1 MYSFVPQSQYQCL
14 RFSPNMNTA
23 SNVTTGGASAFVG
36 LNGNGQLGGTH
47 HYSLNVN
54 TGPMVQTDPKTGYP
68 MASPLGG
75 AGSIHASPRAGGPLL
90 PTAIGGTTN
99 LQSAMSGNSMP
110 GYVHIYACWNK
121 SIPNILTHLSI
132 CLSFLLLIINLQ
144 VSAPSCGGELTQ
156 L

>member
-1 MYSFVPQSQYQCL
+1 
-14 RFSPNMNTA
+14 MNTA
-23 SNVTTGGASAFVG
+23 SNTVGSTPGGASAFVG

-110 GYVHIYACWNK
+110 GYVHIY
-121 SIPNILTHLSI
+121 IVYVYTFI
-132 CLSFLLLIINLQ
+132 
-144 VSAPSCGGELTQ
+144 
-156 L
+156 

>member
-1 MYSFVPQSQYQCL
+1 
-14 RFSPNMNTA
+14 MNTA
-23 SNVTTGGASAFVG
+23 SNTVGSTPGGASAFVG

-110 GYVHIYACWNK
+110 GYVHIYACWK
-121 SIPNILTHLSI
+121 
-132 CLSFLLLIINLQ
+132 FLPIYPY
-144 VSAPSCGGELTQ
+144 VCHFYF
-156 L
+156 

>member
-1 MYSFVPQSQYQCL
+1 
-14 RFSPNMNTA
+14 MNTA

-110 GYVHIYACWNK
+110 GYVHINVY
-121 SIPNILTHLSI
+121 T
-132 CLSFLLLIINLQ
+132 LI
-144 VSAPSCGGELTQ
+144 
-156 L
+156 

>member
-1 MYSFVPQSQYQCL
+1 MYLFNSDVVFYQIYFVPQPQYRCL
-14 RFSPNMNTA
+14 LFSPNMNTA

-110 GYVHIYACWNK
+110 GYVHINVYTF
-121 SIPNILTHLSI
+121 I
-132 CLSFLLLIINLQ
+132 
-144 VSAPSCGGELTQ
+144 
-156 L
+156 

>member
-1 MYSFVPQSQYQCL
+1 
-14 RFSPNMNTA
+14 MNTA
-23 SNVTTGGASAFVG
+23 SNTVGSTPGGASAFVG

-75 AGSIHASPRAGGPLL
+75 AGSIHASPTLL

-110 GYVHIYACWNK
+110 GYVHIRVEQ
-121 SIPNILTHLSI
+121 II
-132 CLSFLLLIINLQ
+132 FLPIYLYVCHFNF
-144 VSAPSCGGELTQ
+144 
-156 L
+156 

>member
-1 MYSFVPQSQYQCL
+1 
-14 RFSPNMNTA
+14 
-23 SNVTTGGASAFVG
+23 
-36 LNGNGQLGGTH
+36 
-47 HYSLNVN
+47 
-54 TGPMVQTDPKTGYP
+54 

-75 AGSIHASPRAGGPLL
+75 AGSIHASPRAGG

-110 GYVHIYACWNK
+110 GYVRIRVEQIND
-121 SIPNILTHLSI
+121 IFTHLSI
-132 CLSFLLLIINLQ
+132 CLSFLLLINLQ

>member
-1 MYSFVPQSQYQCL
+1 
-14 RFSPNMNTA
+14 
-23 SNVTTGGASAFVG
+23 
-36 LNGNGQLGGTH
+36 
-47 HYSLNVN
+47 
-54 TGPMVQTDPKTGYP
+54 

-110 GYVHIYACWNK
+110 GYVHIYVQCIFMNV
-121 SIPNILTHLSI
+121 IFTHLSI
-132 CLSFLLLIINLQ
+132 CLSFLLLINLQ

>member
-1 MYSFVPQSQYQCL
+1 
-14 RFSPNMNTA
+14 MNTA
-23 SNVTTGGASAFVG
+23 SHAVGSTPGGASAFVG

-54 TGPMVQTDPKTGYP
+54 TGPMVQADPKTGYP

-110 GYVHIYACWNK
+110 GYVQIFCIDFFLMINFF
-121 SIPNILTHLSI
+121 THVFVCS
-132 CLSFLLLIINLQ
+132 SFLLLINLQ